1 MGLKFGT
8 LDINAIKVGTS
19 SVLKIYQGSNL
30 IYPVGDTTPPS
41 VPTGLTTDD
50 NIPNFLSWSLSTD
63 NVTPQNEIKYYIER
77 ADKNKAKIK
86 YIFETHFHAD
96 FVSGHVTL
104 AEKTGAAIVFGPS
117 AKTNFE
123 AIIAEDDQA
132 SLDFLKTILVK
143 SSKEILIAKTGK
155 EAVRLSLENPDLD
168 LILMDINMPIM
179 GGNDAT
185 KAIRGF
191 DTLTPIIAL
200 TAADIEQYLIK
211 GMWYFDKRLGELK
224 YRLLGIAPVAPD
236 VNFIDDDNVDP
247 EENKV
252 PLFWVWYPAAR
263 DILHNAKVFN
273 QRNPSNPISFDMLLN
288 ARRFNSMIYREDNE
302 FGDRDIKDYI
312 VKNALFQLLESN
324 RIKEAIRDK
333 EQDMWSY

>member
-1 MGLKFGT
+1 MKFKKLNYIFLVFFSLSISIHAPPGV
-8 LDINAIKVGTS
+8 LNAKTPEEMRKAELS
-19 SVLKIYQGSNL
+19 PSVLADKPMQYAYVDQRDILWSKTVWEVIDLDERINFPLY
-30 IYPVGDTTPPS
+30 YPVDTVALDVS
-41 VPTGLTTDD
+41 RR
-50 NIPNFLSWSLSTD
+50 SLYD
-63 NVTPQNEIKYYIER
+63 V
-77 ADKNKAKIK
+77 
-86 YIFETHFHAD
+86 
-96 FVSGHVTL
+96 
-104 AEKTGAAIVFGPS
+104 
-117 AKTNFE
+117 
-123 AIIAEDDQA
+123 
-132 SLDFLKTILVK
+132 LVK
-143 SSKEILIAKTGK
+143 SIKSGE
-155 EAVRLSLENPDLD
+155 LSEVYVDSYFTEKRAFKDLKATLQKIDTTD
-168 LILMDINMPIM
+168 LGFQALNAGEVIPAEYINKRDI
-179 GGNDAT
+179 
-185 KAIRGF
+185 
-191 DTLTPIIAL
+191 

-224 YRLLGIAPVAPD
+224 YRLIGIAPVAPD
-236 VNFIDDDNVDP
+236 VNFIDDDSVDP